1 MILTALQVN
10 VARTIGILRD
20 VSATKSLSASVSEV
34 MSDVH
39 SEVNSEVIS
48 EVNSFFNTDVHS
60 DDYSDRCNSSAN
72 VNDNF
77 NIEDFFLFF
86 QMGFLAAAPF
96 LVKGLCTPMS
106 GLSADILRKSRASTS
121 IVRKVFYA
129 VGKSLDL

>member
-10 VARTIGILRD
+10 VARTIAILRD
-20 VSATKSLSASVSEV
+20 VSTARSLSASLSEV

-39 SEVNSEVIS
+39 SEVNSD
-48 EVNSFFNTDVHS
+48 VNSFFNSDVHS
-60 DDYSDRCNSSAN
+60 DDHSDDNSNAN

-77 NIEDFFLFF
+77 NNEDFFLFF

>member
-10 VARTIGILRD
+10 VARTIAILRD
-20 VSATKSLSASVSEV
+20 VSTARSLSASVSEV

-39 SEVNSEVIS
+39 SEVNSEVNS
-48 EVNSFFNTDVHS
+48 DVNSFFNYDDHS
-60 DDYSDRCNSSAN
+60 DDHSDDNSNAN

>member
-1 MILTALQVN
+1 
-10 VARTIGILRD
+10 
-20 VSATKSLSASVSEV
+20 

-39 SEVNSEVIS
+39 SEVNSEVNPD
-48 EVNSFFNTDVHS
+48 VNSFFNYDDHS
-60 DDYSDRCNSSAN
+60 DDHSDDNSNAN

>member
-10 VARTIGILRD
+10 VARTI
-20 VSATKSLSASVSEV
+20 VSTAKSLSASVSEV

-39 SEVNSEVIS
+39 SEVNSEVIPFS
-48 EVNSFFNTDVHS
+48 IPKFIPMTIQMSIPMPMSTAIS
-60 DDYSDRCNSSAN
+60 
-72 VNDNF
+72 
-77 NIEDFFLFF
+77 ILKIFFLFF

-129 VGKSLDL
+129 VGKSLDLYKHHRASL